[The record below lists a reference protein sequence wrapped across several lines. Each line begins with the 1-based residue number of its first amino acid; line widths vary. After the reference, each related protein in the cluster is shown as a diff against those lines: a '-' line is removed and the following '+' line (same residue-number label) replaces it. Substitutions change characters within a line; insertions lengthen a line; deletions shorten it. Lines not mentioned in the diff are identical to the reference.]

1 MPDAEFE
8 ARIESLRPRVEPLE
22 KLVHACAARL
32 PAPLRYH
39 SGKNITDFA
48 TASRMPSISVC

>member
-1 MPDAEFE
+1 MPDVEFE
-8 ARIESLRPRVEPLE
+8 ARIESLRSRVGPLE

-32 PAPLRYH
+32 PARCVTIR
-39 SGKNITDFA
+39 GKNITDFA